1 MTLKIRSIASSV
13 RPTTQSAALL
23 AASLLVL
30 ACGSSSSP
38 SEIADPLDQIVE
50 PPDLSVA
57 LFDPD
62 HLIEVQ
68 VEIDDEEWD
77 LIRAE
82 GRALPDVFSGCGR
95 DYDYTYYSA

>member
-1 MTLKIRSIASSV
+1 MTLKIRSIASAA

-38 SEIADPLDQIVE
+38 SKTVE
-50 PPDLSVA
+50 TPSKTVETPDLSVA

-95 DYDYTYYSA
+95 DYDYTYYY